1 MKKATLILCLFIA
14 FAFVGSATAVGPGK
28 SIEYEGGDA
37 GKVIFNGDTHGPK
50 QGMKCSDCHPKPFA
64 MKKASF
70 KMSIEDHGKADFCGK
85 CHDGT
90 KAFSQSNEEDC
101 AKCHKKEDASKIEE
115 KQEEMGTEETDTEE
129 IDREETQEEK
139 E

>member
-1 MKKATLILCLFIA
+1 LIVLA
-14 FAFVGSATAVGPGK
+14 FAGTAIAVGPGK
-28 SIEYEGGDA
+28 SIEYSGGDY

-70 KMSIEDHGKADFCGK
+70 SMSSEDHGNADFCGK

-90 KAFSQSNEEDC
+90 KAFSQSNEADC
-101 AKCHKKEDASKIEE
+101 AKCHKKEDATMTEEKQEEMNSEDTEIEE
-115 KQEEMGTEETDTEE
+115 KQEE
-129 IDREETQEEK
+129 K